1 MKKIGR
7 NESCP
12 CGSGKK
18 YKKCCYPKTE
28 FPIDNDEKIVNVNP
42 SKDKPSIFNAPDTEI
57 GLFDA
62 GYTVKKHYANEVT
75 KAIHFKSNVPDAI
88 RYLIIE
94 HGLSIKE
101 IEIGVNQIIETEKAS
116 GNTQAEIDFKDWK
129 KYAEGIND

>member
-18 YKKCCYPKTE
+18 YKKCCYPETE
-28 FPIDNDEKIVNVNP
+28 FPIDSDEQIANVNL
-42 SKDKPSIFNAPDTEI
+42 SNDKPNIFNAPDTEI

-62 GYTVKKHYANEVT
+62 GYTVKKHYANEVI

-88 RYLIIE
+88 RHLIIE